1 MEESPTPALTAR
13 YARSVLIYGVLLI
26 AFGIFLPWRK
36 GLDFF
41 DPALLSAYACI
52 GIIFAGPAAAQ
63 AFENRPES
71 IRQALAWIATA
82 VGFGEGIAIAM
93 LACGLL
99 TVRLTVPVLPF
110 GPDVASL
117 LYSLLLGLAACVAL
131 AALGAWVTIE
141 YSSGASRVILRVLL
155 LGLVVVF
162 FLNSRSLP
170 QAAGFASIFAFGA
183 AALFLGLL
191 LYSLRPE

>member
-1 MEESPTPALTAR
+1 MEESPNPSLTAR
-13 YARSVLIYGVLLI
+13 YTRGILIYGVLLI
-26 AFGIFLPWRK
+26 AFGVFLPWRK

-41 DPALLSAYACI
+41 DPALLSAYACM
-52 GIIFAGPAAAQ
+52 GVIFAGPAAAQ

-82 VGFGEGIAIAM
+82 VGFGEGIAVAM

-110 GPDVASL
+110 GPDVAAL
-117 LYSLLLGLAACVAL
+117 LYSLLLGLAASVAL

-141 YSSGASRVILRVLL
+141 YSSGAARIILRALL
-155 LGLVVVF
+155 LALVVAF
-162 FLNSRSLP
+162 FLKSRSLP
-170 QAAGFASIFAFGA
+170 QAAGFVSLFAVGA
-183 AALFLGLL
+183 AALFVGLL